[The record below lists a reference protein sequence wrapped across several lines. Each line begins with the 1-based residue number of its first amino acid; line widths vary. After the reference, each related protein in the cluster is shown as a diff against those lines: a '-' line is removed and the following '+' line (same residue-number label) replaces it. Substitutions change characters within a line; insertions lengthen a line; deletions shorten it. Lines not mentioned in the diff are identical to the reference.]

1 MMIEKLN
8 TSINLVDI
16 FNSIIDKKHI
26 VFLDSQKDKKRLG
39 KYSFLGVN
47 PFLIF
52 KAKDNKVII
61 EYNNEIKEYYSKNP
75 FIDLKELIKKYEA
88 TNNTTF
94 PFIGGAM
101 GFISYDSN
109 KYIENIESKAI
120 DDIGIYDIYF
130 PFYDSVL
137 IYDHNNDELYL
148 SSQDEKKHNEIKNIV
163 FNSKK
168 YISQEKNNLAD
179 INIKF
184 NMSKEYYMNSI
195 AKVKEYIY
203 QGDVYQI
210 NFTQRIEADLIKSP
224 DELFLDLRQ
233 INPAP
238 FAAYIDTG
246 DFQIVSSSPER
257 FILLKNKY
265 VETRPIK
272 GTRPR
277 TGNQKIDEKNKKD
290 LMHST
295 KDKAELLMIVDL
307 ERNDLSK
314 VCIPGSVKVPEL
326 FTLEEYATVYH
337 LVSTVVG
344 ELKDEKDAIDL
355 IMATFPG
362 GSITGAPKI
371 RAMEIIEELEPNK
384 RGIYTGTIGYI
395 GFDNSMD
402 LNIVIRTIICKDK
415 KAYANFGGGIVW
427 DSNAEDEYDES
438 LSKGKA
444 LIEGLRMK

>member
-1 MMIEKLN
+1 MIEKLEV
-8 TSINLVDI
+8 SFNLVDI
-16 FNSIIDKKHI
+16 FNSLEDKKNL

-52 KAKDNKVII
+52 KVKNNKII
-61 EYNNEIKEYYSKNP
+61 LEDKNEIKEYYSDNP
-75 FIDLKELIKKYEA
+75 FLYLKEIMKKYKIKND
-88 TNNTTF
+88 TDL

-109 KYIENIESKAI
+109 KYIEKIESKAI
-120 DDIGIYDIYF
+120 DDIEIYDIYL

-137 IYDHNNDELYL
+137 IYDHNTEELYL
-148 SSQDEKKHNEIKNIV
+148 SSQNEKKHNEIKEIV

-168 YISQEKNNLAD
+168 YIPQEKNKLAD
-179 INIKF
+179 IDIEF
-184 NMSKEYYMNSI
+184 NMSKEYYLNVI
-195 AKVKEYIY
+195 ERIKDYIY

-210 NFTQRIEADLIKSP
+210 NFTQRIKTELIKSP
-224 DELFLDLRQ
+224 EELFLDLRK

-238 FAAYIDTG
+238 FAAYINTG

-257 FILLKNKY
+257 LIKLKDNI

-277 TGNQKIDEKNKKD
+277 TGDKEVDGKNKKE
-290 LMHST
+290 LINST

-326 FTLEEYATVYH
+326 FVLEEYATVYH
-337 LVSTVVG
+337 LVSTVIG
-344 ELKDEKDAIDL
+344 KLKENKDAIDL

-384 RGIYTGTIGYI
+384 RGLYTGSIGYI

-402 LNIVIRTIICKDK
+402 LNIVIRTIFCKDK

-427 DSNAEDEYDES
+427 DSNPEDEYEES

-444 LIEGLRMK
+444 LIEGLKMI

>member
-1 MMIEKLN
+1 MIEKLEV
-8 TSINLVDI
+8 SFNLVDI
-16 FNSIIDKKHI
+16 FTSLEDKKNV
-26 VFLDSQKDKKRLG
+26 VFLDSQKDKERLG
-39 KYSFLGVN
+39 KYSFLGLT

-52 KAKDNKVII
+52 KAKNNKII
-61 EYNNEIKEYYSKNP
+61 LEDENEIKEYYSDNP
-75 FIDLKELIKKYEA
+75 FLDLKEIIKKYEIKND
-88 TNNTTF
+88 TEL

-120 DDIGIYDIYF
+120 DDMGIYDIYF
-130 PFYDSVL
+130 SFYDSVL
-137 IYDHNNDELYL
+137 IYDHNTKELYL
-148 SSQDEKKHNEIKNIV
+148 SSQDEKKHNEIKEMV

-168 YISQEKNNLAD
+168 YIPQEKNKLAD
-179 INIKF
+179 IDIKF
-184 NMSKEYYMNSI
+184 NMSKEYYLNAI
-195 AKVKEYIY
+195 ERIKDYIY

-210 NFTQRIEADLIKSP
+210 NFTQRIETELIKSP
-224 DELFLDLRQ
+224 EELFLDLRQ

-238 FAAYIDTG
+238 FAAYIDVG

-257 FILLKNKY
+257 FIKLKNRY

-272 GTRPR
+272 GTRPK
-277 TGNQKIDEKNKKD
+277 TGDKEIDEKNKKE
-290 LMHST
+290 LINSL

-326 FTLEEYATVYH
+326 FVLEEYATVYH

-344 ELKDEKDAIDL
+344 ELKEDKDAIDL
-355 IMATFPG
+355 IMVTFPG

-384 RGIYTGTIGYI
+384 RGLYTGTIGYV

-402 LNIVIRTIICKDK
+402 LNIVIRTIFCKDK

-427 DSNAEDEYDES
+427 DSNAEDEYEES

-444 LIEGLRMK
+444 LIKGLKMI

>member
-1 MMIEKLN
+1 MIEKLKV
-8 TSINLVDI
+8 SFNLVDI
-16 FNSIIDKKHI
+16 FNSLEDKKNV

-52 KAKDNKVII
+52 KAKNKKIII
-61 EYNNEIKEYYSKNP
+61 ESENEIKEYYSDNP
-75 FIDLKELIKKYEA
+75 FLDLKEIMKKYKI
-88 TNNTTF
+88 NNDTEL

-101 GFISYDSN
+101 GFVSYDSN
-109 KYIENIESKAI
+109 KYIEKIESKAI
-120 DDIGIYDIYF
+120 DDIEIYDIYL

-137 IYDHNNDELYL
+137 IYDHNTEELYL
-148 SSQDEKKHNEIKNIV
+148 SSQNEKKHNEIKEIV

-168 YISQEKNNLAD
+168 YIPQEKNKLAD
-179 INIKF
+179 IDIKF
-184 NMSKEYYMNSI
+184 NMSKEYYLNAI
-195 AKVKEYIY
+195 ERIKEYIY

-210 NFTQRIEADLIKSP
+210 NFTQRIETELIKSP
-224 DELFLDLRQ
+224 EELFLDLRK

-238 FAAYIDTG
+238 FAAYIDTV

-257 FILLKNKY
+257 FIKLKDNI

-277 TGNQKIDEKNKKD
+277 IGDKKIDEKNKYE
-290 LMHST
+290 LIHST

-326 FTLEEYATVYH
+326 FALEEYATVYH

-344 ELKDEKDAIDL
+344 ELKEDKDAIDL
-355 IMATFPG
+355 IIATFPG

-384 RGIYTGTIGYI
+384 RGLYTGSIGYI

-402 LNIVIRTIICKDK
+402 LNIVIRTIFCKGK

-427 DSNAEDEYDES
+427 DSNPEDEYEES

-444 LIEGLRMK
+444 LIKGLKMI